1 MANTQTVLRH
11 IADLYA
17 KPRKEQTAE
26 DAKLEFEEKLN
37 SHFDEYDKAFSQF
50 FTANLIKA
58 IDDFWRFKSDKI
70 RPTLAQILAMANSDT
85 SKAANDDFSQ
95 PIQKIVTGRNIE
107 VEYMQRDID
116 LKRNTHCLLNDYTRA
131 VTYILDELLPQK
143 IGYSEYQNIRKDYS
157 AKVNLAVKNNLFSDF
172 DTILLE
178 VYNRYHGIEAVGM

>member
-1 MANTQTVLRH
+1 MTDTARVLRH
-11 IADLYA
+11 IAELYA
-17 KPRKEQTAE
+17 KPRKNQSFDEAVFELE
-26 DAKLEFEEKLN
+26 DKLN
-37 SHFDEYDKAFSQF
+37 ERFQSYDNAFGREL
-50 FTANLIKA
+50 TANVLKA
-58 IDDFWRFKSDKI
+58 VDDFWRYKSDKS
-70 RPTLAQILAMANSDT
+70 RPTVAQIMAMVNSDS

-157 AKVNLAVKNNLFSDF
+157 AKVNLAMRNNLFADF